1 MSSPTSPSCASR
13 LAFLA
18 LLLATPIAPAAAPT
32 ATAAASAGAA
42 VPSAAPGI
50 VIARDFMF
58 APLTVTIPAG
68 TTVTW
73 TNHDDEP
80 HTVVSDTGLFR
91 SGALDTNESFTF
103 RFDKPGTYHYACS
116 IHPRMMGTI
125 SVQ

>member
-1 MSSPTSPSCASR
+1 MSSPTSPNSASR

-18 LLLATPIAPAAAPT
+18 LVLAAPLAPAAAQST
-32 ATAAASAGAA
+32 TAAASAAA
-42 VPSAAPGI
+42 AAPAVTPGI

-68 TTVTW
+68 ATVTW
-73 TNHDDEP
+73 TNRDDEP
-80 HTVVSDTGLFR
+80 HSVVSDTGLFR

-116 IHPRMMGTI
+116 IHPRMTGTI
-125 SVQ
+125 TVR